1 MTGPERPGD
10 PVALSGT
17 GAAAPTIGIDLG
29 GTNLRVAVVDR
40 AGTVLE
46 DERVESPD
54 DIEGLLVA
62 MTDVATSLLARTPSV
77 GAVGVGAAGLVDRE
91 GTVHYA
97 PNLPMLIEVPLG
109 RLLGERL
116 PIPVAVD
123 NDANVAGW
131 GELAHGAAAGVSNAL
146 VVTLGTGVGGAIL
159 LDGRVHRGAHG
170 FAAEIGHWQFDPRG
184 ARCACGET
192 GHWEACASGT
202 ALGRLARERAA
213 AGDAPNVLARA
224 GGDITAVTGRMV
236 GESAAAGEADGGGL
250 LLEFA
255 DAVALGFAGLA
266 NILDP
271 ELIVVSG
278 GLIALGE
285 VLLAPI
291 RRAFL
296 GHLEGADHR
305 PDVPIVAAAL
315 GEHAGVVG
323 AAVLAR
329 QFAS

>member
-1 MTGPERPGD
+1 MTDPES
-10 PVALSGT
+10 SGAPAV
-17 GAAAPTIGIDLG
+17 GSGRAGVPTIGLDLG
-29 GTNLRVAVVDR
+29 GTNLRGAVVDR

-46 DERVESPD
+46 EERVDTPD
-54 DIEGLLVA
+54 DVDSLLDA
-62 MTDVATSLLARTPSV
+62 MVEVTTSLLARAPTV
-77 GAVGVGAAGLVDRE
+77 RAVGVGAAGLVDRE

-97 PNLPMLIEVPLG
+97 PNLPMLLEVPLG

-116 PIPVAVD
+116 EVPVAVD
-123 NDANVAGW
+123 NDANAAGW
-131 GELAHGAAAGVSNAL
+131 GELTHGAATGVSDGL

-159 LDGRVHRGAHG
+159 LDGRVYRGAHG
-170 FAAEIGHWQFDPRG
+170 FAAEIGHWQLDPR
-184 ARCACGET
+184 APRCACGQI

-213 AGDAPNVLARA
+213 AGAAPNVLARA

-236 GESAAAGEADGGGL
+236 GESAAAGEADGAAL

-278 GLIALGE
+278 GLVALGE
-285 VLLAPI
+285 VLLAPV
-291 RRAFL
+291 RHAFL
-296 GHLEGADHR
+296 GRLEGADHR

-329 QFAS
+329 ELVP

>member
-1 MTGPERPGD
+1 VTGPERPGD
-10 PVALSGT
+10 TVAEGVRR
-17 GAAAPTIGIDLG
+17 GAPTIGIDMG

-40 AGTVLE
+40 QGGVRE
-46 DERVESPD
+46 DERVETPD
-54 DIEGLLVA
+54 EIDAVLDA
-62 MTDVATSLLARTPSV
+62 MTEVVTPMLARTPSI
-77 GAVGVGAAGLVDRE
+77 GAVGVGVAGLVDRE

-97 PNLPMLIEVPLG
+97 PNLPMLVEVPLG
-109 RLLGERL
+109 RLLAERL
-116 PIPVAVD
+116 PRPVVVD

-131 GELAHGAAAGVSNAL
+131 GELTHGAAVGVSNAL

-159 LDGRVHRGAHG
+159 LDGRIVRGAHG
-170 FAAEIGHWQFDPRG
+170 FAAEIGHWQLDPRG
-184 ARCACGET
+184 ARCACGEN

-213 AGDAPNVLARA
+213 AGEAPNVLARA
-224 GGDITAVTGRMV
+224 GGDIAAVTGRIV
-236 GESAAAGEADGGGL
+236 GESAAAGEADGAAL
-250 LLEFA
+250 LLELA

-271 ELIVVSG
+271 EVIVVSG
-278 GLIALGE
+278 GLVALGE
-285 VLLAPI
+285 LLLAPV

-305 PDVPIVAAAL
+305 PDVPIVAATL

-329 QFAS
+329 ELAS

>member
-1 MTGPERPGD
+1 VTEPQRPDG
-10 PVALSGT
+10 
-17 GAAAPTIGIDLG
+17 GASAPTIGIDLG
-29 GTNLRVAVVDR
+29 GTNLRVAVVDH
-40 AGTVLE
+40 AGAVLA

-54 DIEGLLVA
+54 DVDGLLDA
-62 MTDVATSLLARTPSV
+62 MVATTTSLMAQCDGVAAV
-77 GAVGVGAAGLVDRE
+77 GAGAAGLVDHD

-97 PNLPMLIEVPLG
+97 PNLPMLIEVELG

-116 PIPVAVD
+116 PVPVAVD

-131 GELAHGAAAGVSNAL
+131 GELAHGAAVGVSNAL
-146 VVTLGTGVGGAIL
+146 VVTLGTGVGGAIV

-202 ALGRLARERAA
+202 ALGRMAREAAA
-213 AGDAPNVLARA
+213 AGSAPNVLARA

-236 GESAAAGEADGGGL
+236 GESAAAGEADGAVL
-250 LLEFA
+250 LAEYA
-255 DAVALGFAGLA
+255 EAVALGFAGLA

-278 GLIALGE
+278 GLIVLGE
-285 VLLAPI
+285 VLLDPV
-291 RRAFL
+291 RDAFR

-329 QFAS
+329 GLVV